1 MLHRWMALVLAG
13 LAPLSGLAAE
23 PGYLRLK
30 RVEIVD
36 RHGFEKPMTAMSMLV
51 PTDWSFDGQIHYA
64 QKIGDPADLVRLSFR
79 TASPDG
85 RLAIEMFP
93 GWSWTWA
100 DDPMIRQ
107 AMQNQNAMTAQL
119 GRARTEV
126 GPPLSAR
133 DFLTRVAVPRLRP
146 GAKVLGVEPIPD
158 VDAGLQEQVKQA
170 QATAASAGVQMRLR
184 ADHARARLQ
193 LPGGKQPGEEWLTA
207 VVFTRATAMPSLN
220 RATGQMGQSA
230 MYQCS
235 AESLFGMRAPPGEL
249 EANQKLYRTVL
260 STVRLDPAWQA
271 RVSQVQANM
280 AASNVQSA
288 RDRSKIIAQSAE
300 DTSRA
305 IREGYENR
313 QHALDRS
320 NERWS
325 DAMRGVQ
332 NFHNP
337 TTGENVKLSNEYAHA
352 WVSGN
357 GEYVMS
363 DSPGFNPGQV
373 LQGHWTQLEPVRR

>member
-1 MLHRWMALVLAG
+1 MLRCWITLLLAG
-13 LAPLSGLAAE
+13 LAPFSGLAGE

-36 RHGFEKPMTAMSMLV
+36 RHGFEKPMRAMSMLV
-51 PTDWSFDGQIHYA
+51 PVDWSFDGQIRYA
-64 QKIGDPADLVRLSFR
+64 QKIGDPADLVRLAFR

-93 GWSWTWA
+93 GWSWAWA
-100 DDPMIRQ
+100 DDPMMRQ
-107 AMQNQNAMTAQL
+107 AMQNQNAMTAQM
-119 GRARTEV
+119 GGARAEL
-126 GPPLSAR
+126 GPPMSAR

-170 QATAASAGVQMRLR
+170 QAAAASGGVPMRLR
-184 ADHARARLQ
+184 ADQARARLQ
-193 LPGGKQPGEEWLTA
+193 LPAGKQPGEEWLTA
-207 VVFTRATAMPSLN
+207 VVFTRATAMPSIN

-235 AESLFGMRAPPGEL
+235 AEYLFGMRAPPGEL
-249 EANQKLYRTVL
+249 PANEKLYRTVL
-260 STVRLDPAWQA
+260 STVRVDPTWQA

-288 RDRSKIIAQSAE
+288 HDRSKIIAQAGE
-300 DTSRA
+300 DQRRS
-305 IREGYENR
+305 INEGYQNR
-313 QHALDRS
+313 QATLDRT
-320 NERWS
+320 NERFS

-332 NFHNP
+332 NFRNP

-363 DSPGFNPGQV
+363 DSSSFKPGQV
-373 LQGHWTQLEPVRR
+373 LQGSWTELQPAHR

>member
-1 MLHRWMALVLAG
+1 MTFVLAG

-36 RHGFEKPMTAMSMLV
+36 RHGFEKPMRAMSMLV
-51 PTDWSFDGQIHYA
+51 PVDWSFDGQVKYGNVGG
-64 QKIGDPADLVRLSFR
+64 GDPADLVRLAFR

-100 DDPMIRQ
+100 DDPMMRQ
-107 AMQNQNAMTAQL
+107 AMQNQSAMTARM
-119 GRARTEV
+119 GGARMDV
-126 GPPLSAR
+126 GPPMSAR
-133 DFLTRVAVPRLRP
+133 DFLIRVAVPRLRP

-158 VDAGLQEQVKQA
+158 VDPGLQEEVKQA
-170 QATAASAGVQMRLR
+170 QATAAGAGVQMRLR
-184 ADHARARLQ
+184 ADDARARIQ
-193 LPGGKQPGEEWLTA
+193 LPAGKQPGEEWLTA
-207 VVFTRATAMPSLN
+207 VVFTRATAMPSIN
-220 RATGQMGQSA
+220 RATGQMGQAA
-230 MYQCS
+230 MYQCT
-235 AESLFGMRAPPGEL
+235 ADSLFGMRAPPGEL
-249 EANQKLYRTVL
+249 PANQKLFRTVL
-260 STVRLDPAWQA
+260 STIRLDPTWQG
-271 RVSQVQANM
+271 RVSQVQANI

-288 RDRSKIIAQSAE
+288 HDRSKIIAQAGQE
-300 DTSRA
+300 QSRI

-313 QHALDRS
+313 QATLDRT
-320 NERWS
+320 NERFS

-332 NFHNP
+332 NFRNP

-363 DSPGFNPGQV
+363 DSSSFKPGQV
-373 LQGHWTQLEPVRR
+373 LQGSWTELQPVRH

>member
-1 MLHRWMALVLAG
+1 MRRSWMTFVLAG
-13 LAPLSGLAAE
+13 LAPLAGLAAD

-51 PTDWSFDGQIHYA
+51 PVGWSFDGQIHYA
-64 QKIGDPADLVRLSFR
+64 QKIGDPADLVRLTFR

-93 GWSWTWA
+93 GWSWAWA
-100 DDPMIRQ
+100 DDPVMRQ
-107 AMQNQNAMTAQL
+107 AMQNQAAMRAQM
-119 GRARTEV
+119 GGARAEL
-126 GPPLSAR
+126 GPPMSAR

-146 GAKVLGVEPIPD
+146 GAKVLGLEPIPD

-170 QATAASAGVQMRLR
+170 QALAASAGAQMRLR
-184 ADHARARLQ
+184 ADHARARLE
-193 LPGGKQPGEEWLTA
+193 LPARKPPGEEWLTA
-207 VVFTRATAMPSLN
+207 VVFTRATAMPTLHPG
-220 RATGQMGQSA
+220 GQMGQSA
-230 MYQCS
+230 VYQCS

-249 EANQKLYRTVL
+249 SANEKLYRTVL
-260 STVRLDPAWQA
+260 STVRVDPTWQA
-271 RVSQVQANM
+271 RVSQVQASM

-288 RDRSKIIAQSAE
+288 ADRSKIIAKSGE
-300 DTSRA
+300 DTSRI

-313 QHALDRS
+313 QRSQDRTA
-320 NERWS
+320 ERWS

-332 NFHNP
+332 NFRNP
-337 TTGENVKLSNEYAHA
+337 TTGEDVKLSNEYAHA

-363 DSPGFNPGQV
+363 DSSSFKPGQV
-373 LQGHWTQLEPVRR
+373 LQGSWTELQPVRH

>member
-1 MLHRWMALVLAG
+1 MLRCWMTFVMAG
-13 LAPLSGLAAE
+13 LAPLSSRAAE

-36 RHGFEKPMTAMSMLV
+36 RHGFEKPMPAMSMLV
-51 PTDWSFDGQIHYA
+51 PTDWSFDGQIRYA
-64 QKIGDPADLVRLSFR
+64 QKLGDPADLVRLAFR

-85 RLAIEMFP
+85 RLAVEMFP
-93 GWSWTWA
+93 GWSWAWA
-100 DDPMIRQ
+100 DDPMMRQ
-107 AMQNQNAMTAQL
+107 AMQSQNAMTAQL
-119 GRARTEV
+119 GRAPTEV
-126 GPPLSAR
+126 SPPMSAR

-146 GAKVLGVEPIPD
+146 GARVLGVEPIPD
-158 VDAGLQEQVKQA
+158 VDAGLQEQVRQTQA
-170 QATAASAGVQMRLR
+170 AAASAGLQMRLR

-193 LPGGKQPGEEWLTA
+193 LPAGKQPGEEWLTA
-207 VVFTRATAMPSLN
+207 VVFTRATAMPSIN

-235 AESLFGMRAPPGEL
+235 AEYLFAMRAPPGEL
-249 EANQKLYRTVL
+249 PTNEKLFRTIL
-260 STVRLDPAWQA
+260 STVRVDPTWQA

-288 RDRSKIIAQSAE
+288 HDRSKIIAKSGE
-300 DTSRA
+300 DTSRL

-313 QHALDRS
+313 QSALARS

-337 TTGENVKLSNEYAHA
+337 TTGEDVKLSNEYAHA

-357 GEYVMS
+357 GVYVMS
-363 DSPGFNPGQV
+363 DSSGNPGQV
-373 LQGHWTQLEPVRR
+373 LQGHWTELQPVRR

>member
-1 MLHRWMALVLAG
+1 MLRCWLTFVLAG
-13 LAPLSGLAAE
+13 LVPLSSRAAE

-36 RHGFEKPMTAMSMLV
+36 RHGFEKPMPAMSMLV
-51 PTDWSFDGQIHYA
+51 PIDWSFDGQIKYA
-64 QKIGDPADLVRLSFR
+64 QKIGDPADLVRLAFR

-100 DDPMIRQ
+100 DDPMMRQ
-107 AMQNQNAMTAQL
+107 AMQNQSAMAAQM
-119 GRARTEV
+119 GRARTELA
-126 GPPLSAR
+126 PPMSAR

-146 GAKVLGVEPIPD
+146 GAKVLGIEPVPD
-158 VDAGLQEQVKQA
+158 LDPGLQEQVKQA

-193 LPGGKQPGEEWLTA
+193 LPAGKQPGEEWLTA
-207 VVFTRATAMPSLN
+207 VVFTRATAMPSIN
-220 RATGQMGQSA
+220 RSGQMGQA
-230 MYQCS
+230 ALYQCT
-235 AESLFGMRAPPGEL
+235 ADSLFGMRAPPGEL
-249 EANQKLYRTVL
+249 PANEKLYRTVL
-260 STVRLDPAWQA
+260 STIRLDPTWQA

-280 AASNVQSA
+280 TASNVQSA
-288 RDRSKIIAQSAE
+288 QDRSKIIAKSGEDQS
-300 DTSRA
+300 RI
-305 IREGYENR
+305 IREGYQNR
-313 QHALDRS
+313 QATLDRT
-320 NERWS
+320 NERFS

-332 NFHNP
+332 NFRNP

-363 DSPGFNPGQV
+363 DSSTFNPGQV
-373 LQGHWTQLEPVRR
+373 LQGSWTQLQPVHR

>member
-1 MLHRWMALVLAG
+1 MNRPSLSFALALQ
-13 LAPLSGLAAE
+13 LSASAFAAD

-36 RHGFEKPMTAMSMLV
+36 RHGFEKPMPAMSMLV
-51 PTDWSFDGQIHYA
+51 PTDWSFDGQVRYA
-64 QKIGDPADLVRLSFR
+64 QKVGDPTDLVRLAFR

-93 GWSWTWA
+93 VWSWVWA
-100 DDPMIRQ
+100 DDPMMRQ
-107 AMQNQNAMTAQL
+107 AMQNQNAMTAQM
-119 GRARTEV
+119 GGARTEL
-126 GPPLSAR
+126 GPPMSAR

-158 VDAGLQEQVKQA
+158 VDAGLQGQVKQA
-170 QATAASAGVQMRLR
+170 QAMAASAGVQMQVR

-193 LPGGKQPGEEWLTA
+193 LPPGKAPGEEWLTA
-207 VVFTRATAMPSLN
+207 VVFTRATAMPSMSPT
-220 RATGQMGQSA
+220 TGQMGQSA
-230 MYQCS
+230 IYQS
-235 AESLFGMRAPPGEL
+235 TAEQLFAMRAPPNEL
-249 EANQKLYRTVL
+249 PANQKLFRTVL
-260 STVRLDPAWQA
+260 STVRLDPAWQG
-271 RVSQVQANM
+271 RVLQVQANM
-280 AASNVQSA
+280 SAANVQGA

-300 DTSRA
+300 DTRRI

-313 QHALDRS
+313 QRSEDR
-320 NERWS
+320 NAERWS

-332 NFHNP
+332 NFRNP
-337 TTGENVKLSNEYAHA
+337 ATGEDVKLSNEYAHA

-363 DSPGFNPGQV
+363 NSSGFDPGQV
-373 LQGHWTQLEPVRR
+373 LQGNWTALQPVRH